1 MAWDVLTCHQK
12 CQFLVATNRH
22 GNRPEV
28 LLQTPC
34 FVARNKRVK
43 RPEALLQTPCFVV
56 ASNTAR
62 NIPTSIK
69 KKTFFFLHSV
79 ACNSTTI
86 PSTCRRDVQ
95 RKGFW
100 QIFACFQGEWRRERV
115 YGGQTLVVYRTIS
128 SDRSV
133 LGCVLHLGHPVTNL
147 VDLSWKFGDKVL
159 VLTFCWNVNTL
170 RNIWHIQMWMY
181 RWFSEASS
189 SRTVSWRLHWNNTSF
204 SGAVRCHKTLF
215 ISVFSLIGLT
225 VIKNPSDYILWEQS
239 LVAIW
244 VLSVSNNKSR
254 EDRQQVPVCVWHV
267 NLSIEIMVWGLEHLY
282 TSRAGVGF
290 CLLRKTKWMNNHA
303 DTCGVKWFT
312 GKIRGENNNEHWG
325 GVWWMKALLQV
336 LGLLRIV

>member
-12 CQFLVATNRH
+12 CQFFVATNRH

-34 FVARNKRVK
+34 FVARNKHVK

-128 SDRSV
+128 WDRSV

-170 RNIWHIQMWMY
+170 RNIWHIQMW
-181 RWFSEASS
+181 
-189 SRTVSWRLHWNNTSF
+189 
-204 SGAVRCHKTLF
+204 
-215 ISVFSLIGLT
+215 ISVVLGSF
-225 VIKNPSDYILWEQS
+225 KFQDCILATALKQHKLFRS
-239 LVAIW
+239 C
-244 VLSVSNNKSR
+244 SVSQ
-254 EDRQQVPVCVWHV
+254 DPFYIC
-267 NLSIEIMVWGLEHLY
+267 
-282 TSRAGVGF
+282 F
-290 CLLRKTKWMNNHA
+290 
-303 DTCGVKWFT
+303 FT
-312 GKIRGENNNEHWG
+312 NRPH
-325 GVWWMKALLQV
+325 
-336 LGLLRIV
+336 RY